1 MNRPK
6 SGSYWTQSASLPRFP
21 RVDTDVTADVIVVG
35 AGLTGLTAAYLLA
48 KAGQSVIVLER
59 DRLAQNDTAHTSAHL
74 TMVTDATFSELTA
87 RFGEDHAQAV
97 WDAGLAAIAQIDEI
111 VRDESIACDFTWVP
125 GYRHRG
131 LTTPDVNLTNLFAR
145 EAQLASKR
153 GFDVSLIDEVPLVG
167 GRGLRFE
174 RQARFH
180 PRKYLA
186 GLVRAIV
193 RHGGKVYEHSAA
205 EAFSATPLTVT
216 SNNRTLSCREIV
228 IATHDPLVGNT
239 NPTAATLFQTKLA
252 LYTTYVVAGRVA
264 RGAVPDAL
272 MWDTEQPYHYLR
284 IEPHRSHDLVIFG
297 GADHK
302 TGQARDTRECFH
314 EIEHTLVKMLPGVEV
329 TYRWS
334 GQVIAT
340 PDGLPYIGRTA
351 DHQFVGTGFSGN
363 GLTFGTLTAM
373 MAADH
378 VAERK
383 NPWTELLDPGRTTLS
398 AAWDYVTENKDY
410 PFYLIRDRF
419 AGTGGRSLRDVPRHE
434 GRVVTLGNSPA
445 AVYRADDGSTS
456 VRSAVCSHMG
466 CLVGWNQAEGTWDC
480 PCHGSRFKT
489 NGDVISG
496 PAEAPL
502 AKLEEQ
508 SGA

>member
-1 MNRPK
+1 MNDPK

-21 RVDTDVTADVIVVG
+21 RVDSDASADVIVIG
-35 AGLTGLTAAYLLA
+35 GGLTGLTTAYLLA
-48 KAGQSVIVLER
+48 KAGRAVIVLER

-111 VRDESIACDFTWVP
+111 ARNESIACDFTWVP
-125 GYRHRG
+125 GYVHRG
-131 LTTPDVNLTNLFAR
+131 LTTQDVNATNLFAR
-145 EAQLASKR
+145 EAQLASKM
-153 GFDVSLIDEVPLVG
+153 GFDVSLVEDVPLIG

-174 RQARFH
+174 HQARFH

-186 GLVRAIV
+186 GLARAIV
-193 RHGGKVYEHSAA
+193 GHGGKVYEHSAA
-205 EAFSATPLTVT
+205 DTFSATPLTVT
-216 SNNRTLSCREIV
+216 SNDCTLSCQEIV
-228 IATHDPLVGNT
+228 IATHDPLVGNASA
-239 NPTAATLFQTKLA
+239 TAAAFFQTKLT
-252 LYTTYVVAGRVA
+252 LYTTYVVAGRV
-264 RGAVPDAL
+264 GKGTMPDAL

-284 IEPHRSHDLVIFG
+284 IEPHRDHDLVIFG

-314 EIEHTLVKMLPGVEV
+314 EIEHTLVTLVPDVEV
-329 TYRWS
+329 THRWS

-340 PDGLPYIGRTA
+340 PDGLPYIGRNA

-373 MAADH
+373 MAAD
-378 VAERK
+378 RLSDRT
-383 NPWTELLDPGRTTLS
+383 NPWTELFDPGRTTLS
-398 AAWDYVTENKDY
+398 AAWDYVKENKDY

-419 AGTGGRSLRDVPRHE
+419 AGTAGRSLRDLPRDE
-434 GRVVTLGNSPA
+434 GRVLTLGGSPA
-445 AVYRADDGSTS
+445 AVYRDHDGSTT
-456 VRSAVCSHMG
+456 VRSAVCSHLG
-466 CLVGWNQAEGTWDC
+466 CLVGWNQAEHTWDC
-480 PCHGSRFKT
+480 PCHGSRFKI

-502 AKLEEQ
+502 AKLPE
-508 SGA
+508 